1 MDTKVAIKQFYEN
14 SMGNTIQVRQV
25 ASMLRH
31 EIRNAKNTELP
42 SQLTVDDI
50 IRGDVEV
57 PELLNEFIK
66 HLIHGPDTISVPSP
80 RKQVFSNTYN
90 IFTI

>member
-14 SMGNTIQVRQV
+14 SMGNTIQVQV
-25 ASMLRH
+25 ASMFRH
-31 EIRNAKNTELP
+31 EIRNAKKTELP

-57 PELLNEFIK
+57 PELFNEFIK